1 MSVIN
6 MVENIKKV
14 HPSVIIFYEIGTF
27 YYTYGKDAYII
38 SYMFDYKLRKV
49 NNSNIE
55 SSAFPKKY
63 ISKIKTKI
71 EKNKIDYILIDV
83 RNNYEVCEKDENGN
97 LNNYDKIYEKAH
109 YYVKCKKRIQLIGEK
124 LLTKIEEINF
134 KEKIKRIENIINEN

>member
-49 NNSNIE
+49 NNS
-55 SSAFPKKY
+55 K
-63 ISKIKTKI
+63 
-71 EKNKIDYILIDV
+71 
-83 RNNYEVCEKDENGN
+83 
-97 LNNYDKIYEKAH
+97 
-109 YYVKCKKRIQLIGEK
+109 
-124 LLTKIEEINF
+124 
-134 KEKIKRIENIINEN
+134 

>member
-49 NNSNIE
+49 NNNNLY

-63 ISKIKTKI
+63 ISKIKSKI
-71 EKNKIDYILIDV
+71 EKYKIDYILIDV
-83 RNNYEVCEKDENGN
+83 RNNYEVFEKNENGN
-97 LNNYDKIYEKAH
+97 LNNYNEIYEKAH
-109 YYVKCKKRIQLIGEK
+109 YYIKCKMKIKSIGEK
-124 LLTKIEEINF
+124 LLTKIKEENF

>member
-49 NNSNIE
+49 NNSI
-55 SSAFPKKY
+55 
-63 ISKIKTKI
+63 
-71 EKNKIDYILIDV
+71 
-83 RNNYEVCEKDENGN
+83 
-97 LNNYDKIYEKAH
+97 
-109 YYVKCKKRIQLIGEK
+109 
-124 LLTKIEEINF
+124 INF
-134 KEKIKRIENIINEN
+134 SRSNNSNTNRRKWNIN